1 MKTYFCDGIDETK
14 PRPKL
19 IKSPSDEPPAP
30 DGPKRTSQTRA
41 PPKGYRPLPKTSP
54 NGSITNS
61 PASKRANKSSEPL
74 LRELNNL
81 EDSAVWVWWRH
92 GACCNCVIKKAG
104 LSWVRTPRGNQNTR
118 ISCNAVTLELELRPQ
133 YNYYITSGR
142 CSVKTVLA
150 VRDLLSS
157 ERPRQGKVRAPSYST
172 HETLEVSFLFYRGQ
186 SCTSIK
192 MLVIKGNRKLLSFP
206 HIPLSSIIIIVCF
219 GATMSTLTWQMDVIF
234 NFKEMQIID

>member
-81 EDSAVWVWWRH
+81 EDSAVWVWWRR

-118 ISCNAVTLELELRPQ
+118 ISCNAVTWELELRPQ
-133 YNYYITSGR
+133 YNYYITSSS

-150 VRDLLSS
+150 VRDLLST
-157 ERPRQGKVRAPSYST
+157 ERPRQGKSELRPIQPMKRSKYPSCSIG
-172 HETLEVSFLFYRGQ
+172 VNRVFL
-186 SCTSIK
+186 SKCWS
-192 MLVIKGNRKLLSFP
+192 LKGTGN
-206 HIPLSSIIIIVCF
+206 CF
-219 GATMSTLTWQMDVIF
+219 RFQTYHSAQL
-234 NFKEMQIID
+234 